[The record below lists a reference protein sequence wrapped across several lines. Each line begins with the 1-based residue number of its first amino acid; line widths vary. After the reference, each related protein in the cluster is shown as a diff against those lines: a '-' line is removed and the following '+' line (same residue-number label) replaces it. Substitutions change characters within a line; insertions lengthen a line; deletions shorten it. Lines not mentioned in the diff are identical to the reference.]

1 MPKKKASLGP
11 APTGPIADFA
21 RELRELRDRAGTPTY
36 EAMARDAHSNKSSLS
51 KADKGVRL
59 PSREVT
65 LAYVRACGGP
75 VEEWQA
81 RWKRVAQEVDPLAFR
96 PKQPTSLPTVNA
108 LAGSVNPVDAITVE
122 EFRAKL
128 RQVRKRLGDPSYK
141 EIEAR
146 ARGKGVAL
154 PASTVFD
161 MLKQGGKTLPRADR
175 IVAFLKVCGIPEEE
189 HDLWLKTRELI
200 RTRKLQTAAT
210 RRALPLAPTPA
221 EEPAADPVDH
231 VPEPPVVAELL
242 AEIHRLRS
250 KLATYEAHPEWP
262 SIRRDDPRGAMVRP
276 YVIHG
281 LAPLT
286 TPPPETAPEPDGD
299 PQPEPYQ
306 RWFAT
311 TESYP
316 RYRGVARV
324 PRPARG
330 PQEPPAPG
338 EHGPTQW
345 GAPDPRDGLTRGVL
359 PPVADEEE
367 TGPLDLWIDHP

>member
-11 APTGPIADFA
+11 AQTGPIADFA
-21 RELRELRDRAGTPTY
+21 RELRELRARAGTPTY
-36 EAMARDAHSNKSSLS
+36 EAMARVAHSNKSSLS

-59 PSREVT
+59 PSKQVA

-75 VEEWQA
+75 DEEWQA
-81 RWKRVAQEVDPLAFR
+81 RWKRVAQEVNPLSFQ
-96 PKQPTSLPTVNA
+96 PKQPTSLLTVNA

-128 RQVRKRLGDPSYK
+128 RQVRKRLGEPSYK

-146 ARGKGVAL
+146 ARGKDVAL

-175 IVAFLKVCGIPEEE
+175 IVAFLTVCDIPEGE

-200 RTRKLQTAAT
+200 RARKLQTAAT

-221 EEPAADPVDH
+221 EEPAATPVDY
-231 VPEPPVVAELL
+231 VPEPPSIAELR
-242 AEIHRLRS
+242 AENHRLRS
-250 KLATYEAHPEWP
+250 KLATYEARPEWP
-262 SIRRDDPRGAMVRP
+262 SIGRDDPRGAMVRP

-281 LAPLT
+281 LVPLT
-286 TPPPETAPEPDGD
+286 TQPPETAPEPDD
-299 PQPEPYQ
+299 DRQPEPYL

-324 PRPARG
+324 PRPPHG
-330 PQEPPAPG
+330 PQEPPARG
-338 EHGPTQW
+338 ENGPTEW
-345 GAPDPRDGLTRGVL
+345 DASNTRDALTRDVV
-359 PPVADEEE
+359 PPPADEEE
-367 TGPLDLWIDHP
+367 SGALDL